1 MPIGEAFAPEDG
13 ALLVLKIVNGD
24 KCVPDLEALRLAV
37 ADRSDIMVIDEYYDA
52 KRLAA
57 LMNAADCYVS
67 LHRSEGFGLTMAES
81 MALGKPVIATA
92 YSGNMDFM
100 SPETAYLVSWTKG
113 SVPPDCAPYPVGALW
128 AEPDLDEAARLLR
141 RVFEHPDEAAEVG
154 RRGQRAVESRH
165 GPEQR
170 AAFVRER
177 FNAIEAQ
184 RANALACSGHSTA
197 RSEVTDRA
205 GGVSTAAGCDRHEV
219 PRPGPLL
226 PAGGAPGP
234 AAP

>member
-1 MPIGEAFAPEDG
+1 MAPTVPVGIDRRELGLPGDRTIFLFCFDLMSVLERKNPLGLVDAYRRAFGPEDG

-52 KRLAA
+52 KHLAA

-100 SPETAYLVSWTKG
+100 SPETAYLVRWTKG
-113 SVPPDCAPYPVGALW
+113 SVPPDCAPYPIGANW

-141 RVFEHPDEAAEVG
+141 RVFDTPTKPP
-154 RRGQRAVESRH
+154 RSAVVPNGPSR
-165 GPEQR
+165 P
-170 AAFVRER
+170 A
-177 FNAIEAQ
+177 
-184 RANALACSGHSTA
+184 TA
-197 RSEVTDRA
+197 RSS
-205 GGVSTAAGCDRHEV
+205 GPCSSGNVSTPSRHSE
-219 PRPGPLL
+219 PTPS
-226 PAGGAPGP
+226 
-234 AAP
+234 